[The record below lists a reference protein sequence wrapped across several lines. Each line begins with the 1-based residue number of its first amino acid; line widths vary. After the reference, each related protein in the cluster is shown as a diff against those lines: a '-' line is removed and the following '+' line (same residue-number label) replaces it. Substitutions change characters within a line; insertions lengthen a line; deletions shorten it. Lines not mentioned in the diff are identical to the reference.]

1 MTPDTVL
8 ADRPVLARQA
18 AGPGVKTILLHIQN
32 DKSHDER
39 LATALSLARA
49 CEAHLT
55 CLHVTPIEAYVAF
68 DNFGGVFVMND
79 VIKKL
84 DEEEE
89 ALRSRVED
97 DLRNEDVSW
106 DYIHVT
112 ANVAAKITS
121 YAALAD
127 VVVTGRHPHTADF
140 SGPTVGLLGDL
151 LQRSRTPL
159 LVPGEGRITMD
170 PTGVAVV
177 AWNGSYEAAN
187 AVRASLGLLK
197 LAAEVR
203 ILHIDEQGQD
213 AFPSTRLLE
222 YLSRQGIHADL
233 RVEPAPACGPDARF
247 VAGSL
252 IAYALGVNAAYL
264 VVGGYSHSRV
274 GEYLFGGVTRTLL
287 ADCPVPLLIAR

>member
-1 MTPDTVL
+1 MTETML
-8 ADRPVLARQA
+8 ADRPVAVQQS
-18 AGPGVKTILLHIQN
+18 AGPGIKTILLHIQN
-32 DKSHDER
+32 DKDHGQR
-39 LATALSLARA
+39 LETALSLARA

-68 DNFGGVFVMND
+68 DNFGGVFVMQD
-79 VIKKL
+79 VMKKL

-89 ALRSRVED
+89 ALRSRVEG

-106 DYIHVT
+106 EYVHVT
-112 ANVAAKITS
+112 ANVAAQIVS

-127 VVVTGRHPHTADF
+127 LVVTGRHPHSSDF
-140 SGPTVGLLGDL
+140 SGPTIGLLGDL

-159 LVPGEGRITMD
+159 LIPGTGTPEID
-170 PTGVAVV
+170 PRGVAVI
-177 AWNGSYEAAN
+177 AWNGSCEAAN

-203 ILHIDEQGQD
+203 VINIDEDNQH

-233 RVEPAPACGPDARF
+233 TAEAAPRGGRDGRS
-247 VAGSL
+247 VASKL
-252 IAYALGVNAAYL
+252 IAHASDAKAAYM
-264 VVGGYSHSRV
+264 VVGGYSHSRI
-274 GEYLFGGVTRTLL
+274 GEFLFGGVTRALL
-287 ADCPVPLLIAR
+287 AGCPVPLLIAH